1 MENKNI
7 EILKLYEEKIK
18 KLEGVEKI
26 VKIIEFG
33 NKIDKELSAL
43 EKEELMK
50 KLMDSMDYE
59 DIEKIKT
66 LIEAREGI

>member
-33 NKIDKELSAL
+33 NKIDKELSVL

-59 DIEKIKT
+59 DIKKIKT
-66 LIEAREGI
+66 LIEARESI